1 MSSFYVFFFLLKRFF
16 YICVILILLKMSVFL
31 ELRFDRNLMIYKVS
45 RFKDFQNV
53 VFVSKSLFW

>member
-1 MSSFYVFFFLLKRFF
+1 MSSFYVFFLLKRFF

-45 RFKDFQNV
+45 SFKDFQNV
-53 VFVSKSLFW
+53 VFVSKSFFW

>member
-1 MSSFYVFFFLLKRFF
+1 MSSFYVFFLLERFF

-45 RFKDFQNV
+45 SFKDFQNV

>member
-1 MSSFYVFFFLLKRFF
+1 MFFFLLKRFF

-45 RFKDFQNV
+45 SFKDFQNV
-53 VFVSKSLFW
+53 VFVSKSFFW